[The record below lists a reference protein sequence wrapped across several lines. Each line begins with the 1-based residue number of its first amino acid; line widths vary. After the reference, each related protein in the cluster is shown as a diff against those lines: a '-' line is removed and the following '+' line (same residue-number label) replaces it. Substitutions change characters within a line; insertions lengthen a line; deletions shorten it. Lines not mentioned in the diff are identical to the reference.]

1 MTKGIVVLLL
11 LTVWWAS
18 IAGAQDSGGAR
29 AGASTVAEE
38 SIGSEDSP
46 AEASTEN
53 RTIIIERAD
62 LMTVVLEE
70 NIIILEG
77 NVRLKQGNTLITGD
91 KIQQIKGDGGD
102 IVVGDGNIKLVDD
115 KDESTMTMTSQHL
128 EYNTQTRHALITGN
142 PVLEDR
148 SKNNENQYRIVKAK
162 EMEVFMEE
170 DRSIARGDV
179 EVIQEDLIVTGQ
191 LLEHI
196 GSEETAIVTG
206 DPEVR
211 QGDNIFRGSVMRFN
225 VPQQRLELTEVEG
238 IVIETAPQEESSN
251 EAASPV
257 GTSSEESKKKP

>member
-1 MTKGIVVLLL
+1 MAKRVVVLLL
-11 LTVWWAS
+11 LIVCWSSMAKP
-18 IAGAQDSGGAR
+18 QDTGDT
-29 AGASTVAEE
+29 STAEE
-38 SIGSEDSP
+38 KSLGREASPTDSP

-53 RTIIIERAD
+53 RTIIIEHAD

-102 IVVGDGNIKLVDD
+102 MVVGDGNINLVDD
-115 KDESTMTMTSQHL
+115 KDESIMTMTSQHL

-238 IVIETAPQEESSN
+238 VVIETAPQEESSGQ
-251 EAASPV
+251 EASPID
-257 GTSSEESKKKP
+257 TSSDE